1 MALRPSAS
9 RDGDA
14 RGHRRAEGGAELA
27 KGREHPGGDAGLVES
42 DVVER
47 GGGGRHE
54 EGADAGGAEADADR
68 DSQVVVDTAGT
79 ARLVVVIPTIRPS
92 DVVKTMSATEASR
105 SFAILLD
112 EAERGGTIV
121 VTRGG
126 RRIATI
132 GPATAGNGIAVA
144 ELLASTDIDEDFA
157 ADALAARELVVSEA
171 PAWPA
176 D

>member
-1 MALRPSAS
+1 M
-9 RDGDA
+9 
-14 RGHRRAEGGAELA
+14 
-27 KGREHPGGDAGLVES
+27 
-42 DVVER
+42 
-47 GGGGRHE
+47 
-54 EGADAGGAEADADR
+54 
-68 DSQVVVDTAGT
+68 
-79 ARLVVVIPTIRPS
+79 
-92 DVVKTMSATEASR
+92 KTMSATEASR
-105 SFAILLD
+105 SFASLLD

-144 ELLASTDIDEDFA
+144 ELLASAAIDEDFA
-157 ADALAARELVVSEA
+157 ADVLAAREAVVSEA